1 MFAEFNQLG
10 DAHLGG
16 ETVQSVALHYLAACA
31 CEEAFAL
38 SLEVAV
44 YDVANDSVE
53 DSVAKKFEALIV
65 QWLSFLVAPGHTLV
79 HQGELVELYPVWV
92 ETEDFVKSRTKLLVL
107 AERKPHAVNEI
118 INHHTS

>member
-1 MFAEFNQLG
+1 MV
-10 DAHLGG
+10 DAHLLRQS
-16 ETVQSVALHYLAACA
+16 VQRVALHELRSCVG
-31 CEEAFAL
+31 EEALAF
-38 SLEVAV
+38 SGEVAV

-53 DSVAKKFEALIV
+53 DSVAKEFEALIV

-92 ETEDFVKSRTKLLVL
+92 ETEDFVKSRTKLLVF